1 MWNIYVIELT
11 GALAP
16 FRYLVIKIMLGI
28 NENFHTMK
36 IYQYETTMMVS
47 FFMAKLDKMR
57 AIFKILA
64 FVLGPIL

>member
-1 MWNIYVIELT
+1 
-11 GALAP
+11 
-16 FRYLVIKIMLGI
+16 MLGI